1 MLLLYSIATLTT
13 SFQQYNTHKYKLL
26 DWDTKMSV
34 KKFVLLATELFQDEG
49 KYGIELVT
57 ISVINR
63 SEGN

>member
-1 MLLLYSIATLTT
+1 MPLTYSIATLTT
-13 SFQQYNTHKYKLL
+13 RFQQYNTHKYKLL

-49 KYGIELVT
+49 KYGTKLDI